1 MTISAPIATLL
12 ASSIAAIASVVV
24 LVMRLRSGESA
35 EARAAYRDEL
45 RPYVQEMGD
54 ALYMLVACATLYA
67 RDHATKNRDH
77 WNRQLDAAAH
87 KLRGIRFRVRYQLWG
102 LDEGL
107 RSMVFLSF
115 WIRQAE
121 AGEEER
127 KLLVAAATRLRKRLD
142 RTVMRCFLQGRPPNL
157 RERIGVAIASRKLR
171 DLGLG
176 LSVPEDIDLVRDTRQ
191 DDNSYPKILGEI
203 VSREGTMLTV
213 LSLDGVEHTVD
224 ARHRSG
230 KGSRRDAQ
238 PGAQVKLYRRPSEDF
253 FRYRFVGG

>member
-1 MTISAPIATLL
+1 MTISAPIATLV

-127 KLLVAAATRLRKRLD
+127 KLLVAAAT
-142 RTVMRCFLQGRPPNL
+142 
-157 RERIGVAIASRKLR
+157 ASRKLR